1 MAITPSQVRGAR
13 AMLNISQ
20 DELAEMAG
28 LKRLA
33 ISRLETGVTDP
44 HDSTIARIQVA
55 LETAGAVFFETDT
68 GVGIIVKRQGDPPG
82 ELNPPSRAE

>member
-1 MAITPSQVRGAR
+1 MGITPSQVRGAR

-20 DELAEMAG
+20 DELAAMAG

-44 HDSTIARIQVA
+44 HDSTVERIQVA
-55 LETAGAVFFETDT
+55 LEAAGAAFFETDA
-68 GVGIIVKRQGDPPG
+68 GVGVIAKRDGDPR
-82 ELNPPSRAE
+82 S